1 MSVTCRG
8 MGVVQCEAECRAP
21 QPTQGSEWW
30 IGPPDSESLPAET
43 MMYGED
49 TSRRTIDTVHEGSA
63 SLESA
68 LPSFGD
74 NGTVWWSVLV
84 PGSGHT
90 VGDPV
95 RSLVLITLVTMAITI
110 WFSAVVGVSRA
121 LWGTLTRGWSLTG
134 ARAPGN
140 GPARWPQGDA
150 THPPMSGMRQGTT
163 TDGGKRSHINNV
175 YCTTVV
181 PPGAQPPAPEARG
194 PPEAGGRPLCHT
206 TNKPQTNRAIRR
218 IRLGWCR
225 LPGLWSICRRLW
237 PSTG

>member
-1 MSVTCRG
+1 MTRHPQLVRGVSGTCRVLG
-8 MGVVQCEAECRAP
+8 IFWCEAECRAP

-134 ARAPGN
+134 ARASGN
-140 GPARWPQGDA
+140 GPTRWPQGDA

-181 PPGAQPPAPEARG
+181 PPGAQPPAPEAHS
-194 PPEAGGRPLCHT
+194 PPEAGGRPLCHSLLV
-206 TNKPQTNRAIRR
+206 RR
-218 IRLGWCR
+218 R
-225 LPGLWSICRRLW
+225 SQE
-237 PSTG
+237 